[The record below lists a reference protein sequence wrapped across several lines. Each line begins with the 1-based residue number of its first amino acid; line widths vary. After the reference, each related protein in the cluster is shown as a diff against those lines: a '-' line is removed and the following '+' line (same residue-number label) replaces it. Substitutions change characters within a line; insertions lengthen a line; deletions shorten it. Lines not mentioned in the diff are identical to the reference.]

1 MSQLV
6 THFPLSHN
14 TGCRSYPRADTTHEA
29 PSGSASLDFPSAWHT
44 LALLRFSW
52 SLGNRR
58 DSNNSSFSFLCF
70 DKAPTAPSTKNL
82 LLRQSIQVNLF
93 EHHQCCGIF
102 HTVFSVVNNYL
113 HCISI
118 KGPQQHQ
125 DPFYSAQRTHRAT
138 NACAWLAW
146 YSKDFLFETE
156 RLQNGV
162 PF

>member
-14 TGCRSYPRADTTHEA
+14 TGCRSYPRAHTTHEA
-29 PSGSASLDFPSAWHT
+29 PYGSASLHFASAWHT

-70 DKAPTAPSTKNL
+70 DNASTVPSMKNL
-82 LLRQSIQVNLF
+82 LLRRSTEVNLL
-93 EHHQCCGIF
+93 EHHQHCGIF
-102 HTVFSVVNNYL
+102 HTVFSIANNYL
-113 HCISI
+113 HCISV
-118 KGPQQHQ
+118 KGPQQYQ
-125 DPFYSAQRTHRAT
+125 DPFHSAQCTHPAT
-138 NACAWLAW
+138 TACAWLAG
-146 YSKDFLFETE
+146 YSKDILFETE